1 MINLNQFNHLVAL
14 AQECH
19 FAQAAA
25 RVHLSQP
32 AFSRSIQAA
41 ERQVGLRLFE
51 RQPGTV
57 RLTPA
62 GEFVIEKARR
72 LLFDARCLE
81 RDIDLY
87 RESGLG
93 DTAFGLGPFPAAT
106 VLSELL
112 THIRKEHPRVG
123 VQVEI
128 NNWQQLLESLIREDI
143 EFFVAATAEIAKRPT
158 LQIEPLMRQQVN
170 LYVRQK
176 HPLKGVSPSLAEVF
190 KHGLAAT
197 KLTPAVRNFLSKML
211 GLDSEAQLPL
221 ALQCD
226 DIDMLHH
233 TALTT
238 DTVIVSTDMAVS
250 KKGLEKKLRVLDV
263 RDFPAT
269 YVEMGIVRLRNRTLS
284 PMAKE
289 ILRVLKLQ
297 VESGSDPDLELQ
309 NARPAQTDS
318 RQ

>member
-123 VQVEI
+123 VQACPRHPHGR
-128 NNWQQLLESLIREDI
+128 LLPAGRLPQPLWVCKPVHRGVVLGQRGARR
-143 EFFVAATAEIAKRPT
+143 VAHPRGCLRGCLPQVPGPA
-158 LQIEPLMRQQVN
+158 PLGGGPP
-170 LYVRQK
+170 
-176 HPLKGVSPSLAEVF
+176 H
-190 KHGLAAT
+190 
-197 KLTPAVRNFLSKML
+197 
-211 GLDSEAQLPL
+211 
-221 ALQCD
+221 
-226 DIDMLHH
+226 
-233 TALTT
+233 
-238 DTVIVSTDMAVS
+238 
-250 KKGLEKKLRVLDV
+250 
-263 RDFPAT
+263 
-269 YVEMGIVRLRNRTLS
+269 
-284 PMAKE
+284 
-289 ILRVLKLQ
+289 
-297 VESGSDPDLELQ
+297 
-309 NARPAQTDS
+309 
-318 RQ
+318 